1 MQHHH
6 NGQSNRTSPPADQ
19 TAYQGTRYTDQ
30 ASDSRACCEQ
40 GDATGTADRTLGG
53 PPESAGVGRRG
64 IRWQRWG
71 RSKGQCAKPGTPTRI
86 AGPEAGSDIS
96 SYSNNTL
103 VGPSSPQRKV
113 CNVRHPPS
121 LQTCV
126 AIMLSESEQD
136 SQPELLS
143 DSQISE
149 LDLLDQR
156 GVVHSSGASTGGDDE
171 DDEDLSEYDSDTPS
185 QATTADFD
193 FLDDSSSGD
202 LSASGSS
209 YQPDSVLDFATSDS
223 GIFSTTDSSDSF
235 VTDSSDLST
244 IDSSVSS
251 NADADR
257 NSNVHPTVEEQIPS
271 SVQVL

>member
-6 NGQSNRTSPPADQ
+6 NGKSDRIPPPADQ
-19 TAYQGTRYTDQ
+19 AAYQGTRYPDQ

-71 RSKGQCAKPGTPTRI
+71 RSKGQCAKPGTPTGI

-103 VGPSSPQRKV
+103 VGPSSPQRK
-113 CNVRHPPS
+113 
-121 LQTCV
+121 TCV

-257 NSNVHPTVEEQIPS
+257 NSNVHPTVEEQLPS